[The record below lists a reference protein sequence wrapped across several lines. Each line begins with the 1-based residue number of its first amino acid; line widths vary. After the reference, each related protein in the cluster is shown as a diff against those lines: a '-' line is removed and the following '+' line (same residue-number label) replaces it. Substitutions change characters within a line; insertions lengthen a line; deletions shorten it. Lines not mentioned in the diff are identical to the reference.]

1 MAASDWTA
9 NTEGRARAT
18 AGVVALANPTRFLDF
33 ARIGVPAAA
42 LFALVLLGAGLVL
55 GLRAPLD
62 YQQGLT
68 VRILFVHVP
77 AAWLAMLTYGAM
89 SASALGTLVWRHP
102 VAEVA
107 MRAAAPIGAVFTL
120 IALLTGALWGRPT
133 WGTYWVWDARLTSFL
148 LLFIIYCGI
157 IALGRALG
165 ERGGRP
171 LAVLVLVGSLNLPII
186 KFSVEWWNTLHQSA
200 SVLRVCEGAETSFA
214 VSAVLGVI
222 GLLAMIRFPRTGL
235 VLVLLGLLGV
245 YGASFRT
252 CGTALDPA
260 YLTPLALSALGHTAL
275 FLALHWAAMGNA
287 IRARRIASLRR
298 GLARRADRVRADGT
312 RADGASA

>member
-1 MAASDWTA
+1 MALSNAATNGTDRTNGSDRPAAS
-9 NTEGRARAT
+9 RPL
-18 AGVVALANPTRFLDF
+18 GVSALANPTRFLDF
-33 ARIGVPAAA
+33 ARFGVPVAA
-42 LFALVLLGAGLVL
+42 LLAFALLGTGLFL
-55 GLRAPLD
+55 GVQAPLD

-68 VRILFVHVP
+68 VRILFIHVP

-107 MRAAAPIGAVFTL
+107 MRSAAPIGAVFTL

-148 LLFIIYCGI
+148 LLFLIYCGI

-186 KFSVEWWNTLHQSA
+186 KFSVEWWNTLHQPA
-200 SVLRVCEGAETSFA
+200 SVLRVCEGAEATFA
-214 VSAVLGVI
+214 LSAALGVV

-235 VLVLLGLLGV
+235 VLVLAGLLGV

-275 FLALHWAAMGNA
+275 FLALHWGAMRNA
-287 IRARRIASLRR
+287 IVARRIASLRR
-298 GLARRADRVRADGT
+298 GLARRVDGT
-312 RADGASA
+312 RA